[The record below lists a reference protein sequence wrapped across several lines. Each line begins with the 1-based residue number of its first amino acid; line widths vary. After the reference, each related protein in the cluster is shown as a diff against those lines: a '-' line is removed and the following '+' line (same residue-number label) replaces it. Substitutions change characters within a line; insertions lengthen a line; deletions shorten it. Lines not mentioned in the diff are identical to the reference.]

1 MSGCPL
7 FKDSLTPEKFR
18 ARRISAKSVP
28 VLEGEPPRGTYY
40 SDYLRLDQLLS
51 CQEPLSKS
59 EDGNF
64 VHEELMFITVHQ
76 SHELWFKL
84 IISDLERVHH
94 ILSCIVAAQ
103 VDPTVFE
110 GDLAKAVSSLERVKA
125 IQPMLLQK
133 LAVMETMTPMEFLE
147 FRDFLVPA
155 SGFQSFQFRIIEI
168 LLGLSTVDRQNMS
181 HDLMRRKLRKD
192 DYDRM
197 MQWESKPSLHDL
209 TEQWLEHMPWL
220 KVKLSCSNASTPDA
234 TFIGPSLAP
243 DFDWTKE
250 YKEAVYQALD
260 TEEQMVRDVFR
271 RENLSE
277 ELLEEELSQVDINRA
292 TFDSLF
298 DIEQHKTLIER
309 GVRKFSQE
317 AILNAIF
324 AFLYRDMSALHTPF
338 RFLTLLVEI
347 DDGFT
352 SWRYRHAQM
361 AHRMIGRKMGTGATS
376 GADHLLRVAQQNSS
390 FKDLRNLST
399 FLIPTGKMPPLP
411 PTIVSILRHETSFV
425 RQETPP
431 NF

>member
-1 MSGCPL
+1 MSGCPYRESPE
-7 FKDSLTPEKFR
+7 SLR

-28 VLEGEPPRGTYY
+28 VLEGEPPQGTYY

-59 EDGNF
+59 PEDGKY
-64 VHEELMFITVHQ
+64 VHEELLFITVHQ

-84 IISDLERVHH
+84 IISDLERVHD
-94 ILSCIVAAQ
+94 ILTCIVAAQ
-103 VDPTVFE
+103 TDPTVFE
-110 GDLAKAVSSLERVKA
+110 ADLAKAVSSLERVKA

-155 SGFQSFQFRIIEI
+155 SGFQSYQFRIIEI
-168 LLGLSTVDRQNMS
+168 LLGLSTLDRQNMS
-181 HDLMRRKLRKD
+181 HDLMKRKLRRD
-192 DYDRM
+192 DYDKM
-197 MQWESKPSLHDL
+197 MLWESKPSLESL
-209 TEQWLEHMPWL
+209 TEKWLEHMPWL
-220 KVKLSCSNASTPDA
+220 KVKKISSSSHPSTPDSS
-234 TFIGPSLAP
+234 FIGPLLAP
-243 DFDWTKE
+243 AFDWTKE

-260 TEEQMVRDVFR
+260 TEERMVREVFR
-271 RENLSE
+271 RENLSL
-277 ELLEEELSQVDINRA
+277 ELLEEEVAQLRMNRA

-298 DIEQHKTLIER
+298 DKEQHGIMIER
-309 GVRKFSQE
+309 GVRRFSQE

-324 AFLYRDMSALHTPF
+324 AFLYRDLNALHTPF

-390 FKDLRNLST
+390 FKDLRNIST
-399 FLIPTGKMPPLP
+399 FLIPTSKMPPLP
-411 PTIVSILRHETSFV
+411 PTIVSILRHETSV
-425 RQETPP
+425 VSTTTPL
-431 NF
+431 